1 MKTPTSGVTAKR
13 SATSSFWIRTLE
25 RFLTVV
31 ARGLCVRHKDAQLF
45 CIPGATGMIRLSR

>member
-13 SATSSFWIRTLE
+13 SATPSFWIRTLE

-31 ARGLCVRHKDAQLF
+31 ALSLCVRHKDAQLF
-45 CIPGATGMIRLSR
+45 CIPGATGIRLTR